1 MQQFYVFI
9 IIICD
14 IYIARYSGRSCSKAL
29 YKIIY
34 NIIIPDSA
42 AVFPLRIQRVLPLK
56 AQSVTHT

>member
-42 AVFPLRIQRVLPLK
+42 AVFPPRI
-56 AQSVTHT
+56 